1 MGVKHPLH
9 RKKLQ
14 LALKALSAKVVEK
27 SSELDHIWVTSKR
40 CLMSMKRQNT
50 HAWNNM
56 VENWNSVTQSFCLLI
71 QSAHI
76 LWSFATPL

>member
-14 LALKALSAKVVEK
+14 LALKALGNKVVEK

-40 CLMSMKRQNT
+40 CLMSSQSQNT

-56 VENWNSVTQSFCLLI
+56 VESCSSEKESKGRFRL
-71 QSAHI
+71 
-76 LWSFATPL
+76 